1 MRCDSEPEPIDP
13 LPVLPLGYA
22 FPATEINRE
31 RSGIST
37 PGVQNE
43 ERKDETMVFILFYI
57 FCTVA
62 LIFIVSGF
70 LGAPFVPSD
79 PKKVAEII
87 KVAEIRPG
95 ERAADL
101 GSGDG
106 RVVMAMAKAGAE
118 AHGYE
123 INPVLVLWS
132 LAGIYLAGLRG
143 RAHIH
148 WGSYWKRDLSSY
160 ELVTI
165 YGAGNIM
172 RRIREKLCRELPRHS
187 RIVCNTFRL
196 PEMRPLRSHQ
206 NIHLYVPH
214 YSETPGEP
222 SVK

>member
-1 MRCDSEPEPIDP
+1 
-13 LPVLPLGYA
+13 
-22 FPATEINRE
+22 
-31 RSGIST
+31 
-37 PGVQNE
+37 
-43 ERKDETMVFILFYI
+43 MVFILFYI
-57 FCTVA
+57 FYGAA
-62 LIFIVSGF
+62 LIFIISGF

-79 PKKVAEII
+79 PKQVTEII
-87 KVAEIRPG
+87 RVADIRPG

-106 RVVMAMAKAGAE
+106 RVVLALARAGAD

-132 LAGIYLAGLRG
+132 LARIYLAGLRG

-160 ELVTI
+160 EVVTI

-172 RRIREKLCRELPRHS
+172 RRLREKLCRELPRHS

-206 NIHLYVPH
+206 NIHLYVPR
-214 YSETPGEP
+214 YSETSRNP
-222 SVK
+222 SVE